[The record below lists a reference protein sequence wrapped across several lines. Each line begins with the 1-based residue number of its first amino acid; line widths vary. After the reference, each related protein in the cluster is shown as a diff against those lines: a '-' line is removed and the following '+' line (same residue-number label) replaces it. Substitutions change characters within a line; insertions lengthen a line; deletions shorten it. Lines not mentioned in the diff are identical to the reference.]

1 MTNESVALVVNKLES
16 LAQSIGVGVQEI
28 FPYFVRQQYI
38 DSLSSIIPF
47 ILLIITLPLFIY
59 FQRKA
64 DWSARESVDQGLT
77 MAFGML
83 SVILTIVTLVSV
95 DHLLKFLNPEYHAIR
110 EIIRL
115 IR

>member
-16 LAQSIGVGVQEI
+16 LAQSIGVGVQEM

-47 ILLIITLPLFIY
+47 ILLLITLPLFAY
-59 FQRKA
+59 FQRRT
-64 DWSARESVDQGLT
+64 DWTKSDTLDQGLT
-77 MAFGML
+77 MIFGML
-83 SVILTIVTLVSV
+83 SVVLTGATLITI
-95 DHLLKFLNPEYHAIR
+95 DGLLKFLNPEYHAIR